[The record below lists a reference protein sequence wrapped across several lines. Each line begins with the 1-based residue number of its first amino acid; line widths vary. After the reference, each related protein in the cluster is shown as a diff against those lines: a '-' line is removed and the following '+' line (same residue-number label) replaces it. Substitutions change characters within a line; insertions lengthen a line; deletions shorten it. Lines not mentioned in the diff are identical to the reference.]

1 MKFRLLVALLL
12 SLSASVAFA
21 QWQLLPGL
29 ATDIGV
35 GARGD
40 VWVIGIDRVE
50 GGHSIYRWT
59 GGNWQIVP
67 GGAVRLDVDPQG
79 TPWVVNSNNQIFR
92 LGHNGWERL
101 PGLASDI
108 GIGANGSVWVVGITP
123 TAGGFTI
130 HRWNG
135 SDWDVVPGGAVRI
148 DVGPRG
154 APWVVNDRGDIFRL
168 SPSGEWQRFSGQA
181 TAVTIATDG
190 TAWAL
195 GTDRVRGGYSVQRWG
210 GKNWRRVD
218 GGAVAL
224 SAGPTPWLVNSEQRI
239 FRWAG
244 RPKAVAR

>member
-1 MKFRLLVALLL
+1 M
-12 SLSASVAFA
+12 
-21 QWQLLPGL
+21 
-29 ATDIGV
+29 
-35 GARGD
+35 
-40 VWVIGIDRVE
+40 
-50 GGHSIYRWT
+50 
-59 GGNWQIVP
+59 
-67 GGAVRLDVDPQG
+67 
-79 TPWVVNSNNQIFR
+79 VNSNNQIFR